1 MEEKLISI
9 GLDINDAQELS
20 DMYSKQPCNVDL
32 SKGFNQISTIV
43 KDRLMLK
50 PATEIASFYTNK
62 RYLTTSIESSIDLIN
77 QKTTFLQE
85 MHSINQRT
93 FWKGILQCLVENIAK
108 AICNVPSD
116 KRKDHVTYGVMKG
129 DTRSR

>member
-1 MEEKLISI
+1 
-9 GLDINDAQELS
+9 
-20 DMYSKQPCNVDL
+20 MYSKYSLIVDL
-32 SKGFNQISTIV
+32 SKGFNQVSTIV
-43 KDRLMLK
+43 KDRLMVK
-50 PATEIASFYTNK
+50 PATEIASFYTSRK
-62 RYLTTSIESSIDLIN
+62 YLTTNIESSIDLIN

-116 KRKDHVTYGVMKG
+116 KRKDHVMNKVMKVTLVA
-129 DTRSR
+129 DKLNS